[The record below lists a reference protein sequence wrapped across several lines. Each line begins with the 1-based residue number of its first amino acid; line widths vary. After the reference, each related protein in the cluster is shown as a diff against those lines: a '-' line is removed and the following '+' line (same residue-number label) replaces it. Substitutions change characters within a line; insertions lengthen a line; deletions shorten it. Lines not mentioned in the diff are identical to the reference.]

1 MKIGIVGTG
10 YVGLV
15 TGTCFSEVG
24 LEVTCIDIDQKKI
37 DNLNKGILPIY
48 EPGLEELVIKNH
60 QKNRL
65 HFSTDLKKTIQDTDV
80 IFIAVGTP
88 PGEDGSADLKYV
100 LQVASQIGQSI
111 EKYQVVVTKSTVPV
125 HTSEKVKAAIQA
137 ELVKRNRTDIPFS
150 VASNPEFLKEG
161 AAVEDFMKPD
171 RIVIGLEEE
180 RAEEVMRKLYKPF
193 VLNGH
198 PVLVMDIKSA
208 EMTKYAANAMLAT
221 KISFMND
228 IANLCELLGAD
239 INHVRKGI
247 GSDPRIG
254 NKFIYAGIGYGGS
267 CFPKDVKALIKT
279 GQTSGHP
286 MRILQSV
293 EDVNEHQKTV
303 LANKIKKHFGD
314 LKGKKF
320 ALWGL
325 SFKPKTDDMREA
337 PSLVIIDF
345 LLKQG
350 AGVTAYD
357 PIAMHE
363 AKHMIGDSI
372 TYVED
377 MYDALKGADALLL
390 ITEWPEFRNPDFDKI
405 ASLLN
410 QKVVFDGR
418 NIFDGKELIQKG
430 FVYQGIGV
438 NP

>member
-1 MKIGIVGTG
+1 MKISIVGTG

-24 LEVTCIDIDQKKI
+24 LGVTCIDIDQKKI

-48 EPGLEELVIKNH
+48 EPGLEELVVKNH
-60 QKNRL
+60 QKGRL
-65 HFSTDLKKTIQDTDV
+65 VFSTQLKESIQESDV
-80 IFIAVGTP
+80 VFIAVGTP

-100 LQVASQIGQSI
+100 LNVASEIGQAI
-111 EKYQVVVTKSTVPV
+111 EGYKVIVTKSTVPV
-125 HTSEKVKAAIQA
+125 GTSLKVEAAIRA
-137 ELVKRNRTDIPFS
+137 ELTKRNRTDIPFS

-161 AAVEDFMKPD
+161 AAVDDFMKPD
-171 RIVIGLEEE
+171 RIVIGIDND

-198 PVLVMDIKSA
+198 PILVMDIKSA

-228 IANLCELLGAD
+228 VANLCELLGAD
-239 INHVRKGI
+239 INQVRKGI

-279 GQTSGHP
+279 GQDAGHT

-293 EDVNEHQKTV
+293 EDVNETQKTV

-314 LKGKKF
+314 LKNKKF

-345 LLKQG
+345 LLKEG
-350 AGVTAYD
+350 ANVIAYD
-357 PIAMHE
+357 PVAMHE
-363 AKHMIGDSI
+363 AKHMIGDTIAYS
-372 TYVED
+372 ED
-377 MYDALKGADALLL
+377 MYDVLEGADALLL
-390 ITEWPEFRNPDFDKI
+390 ITEWPEFRNPDFEKI
-405 ASLLN
+405 GSLLN
-410 QKVVFDGR
+410 QKVIFDGR
-418 NIFDGKELIQKG
+418 NVFDGKELVQNG
-430 FVYQGIGV
+430 FIYQGIGV
-438 NP
+438 NA